1 MKKYYIYA
9 FLDGSKPGI
18 YKYED
23 IIFNYEPFY
32 IGKGTDNRIKSSLLD
47 RECPFKVNKIKK
59 IINSGAEIISIKIF
73 ENLEN
78 LEAFEKEKEVISK
91 IGRRNMKM
99 GPLVNLTDGGDGRL
113 NSPHSEETKRKISE
127 TKKMQN
133 LSIPHTT
140 ETKDKLR
147 EINKGE
153 NNPMYGKHHSDD
165 IKENQSIRVSG
176 INHPMY
182 GKKHSQESILK
193 IKQNR
198 KFNQQNI
205 NEISRKNNSKSIL
218 QFDKEGNFIKEYDSI
233 KIASKEIG
241 LSESLI
247 GKCCRGKIKNP
258 SKFIFKFKYE
268 SSLVFNNSFKIKIGD
283 VILINDKTLKLIKR
297 YKQSFIVE
305 DDTGNQISFRKK
317 EFEFVWEKN
326 SFNLS

>member
-127 TKKMQN
+127 TKQKIVPM
-133 LSIPHTT
+133 T
-140 ETKDKLR
+140 
-147 EINKGE
+147 INQFLILLEALIARKKKGSQIF
-153 NNPMYGKHHSDD
+153 HH
-165 IKENQSIRVSG
+165 E
-176 INHPMY
+176 M
-182 GKKHSQESILK
+182 
-193 IKQNR
+193 
-198 KFNQQNI
+198 
-205 NEISRKNNSKSIL
+205 KSL
-218 QFDKEGNFIKEYDSI
+218 FDSI
-233 KIASKEIG
+233 VDITKEVSNSDTWMATIPETIIKWKNKIAA
-241 LSESLI
+241 
-247 GKCCRGKIKNP
+247 
-258 SKFIFKFKYE
+258 
-268 SSLVFNNSFKIKIGD
+268 
-283 VILINDKTLKLIKR
+283 
-297 YKQSFIVE
+297 
-305 DDTGNQISFRKK
+305 
-317 EFEFVWEKN
+317 
-326 SFNLS
+326 